1 MLRFPAT
8 AVMLV
13 CTAFVGCA
21 SPPDP
26 VSNSESRTFSF
37 DATPQALSLGAGD
50 VLSVRVLAHPEL
62 SSGPEHL
69 KVDAQGFLHLPLV
82 DSVRVEGLLVGEL
95 RGRLTEMYGEYLQ
108 NADVSVNLV
117 ENHSQRYYLLGHV
130 SSPGPKPLDRSLTAL
145 EAASTGGHFL
155 RGADRAHLFLL
166 RPQEDGLE
174 AHGFNLQQP
183 GPDSLVQI
191 RSGDV
196 IFVRQTGVENF
207 QEDWLPILA
216 SLGITARVLAED
228 SIFD

>member
-13 CTAFVGCA
+13 CATLFGCA

-26 VSNSESRTFSF
+26 VSNSTNRTFSF
-37 DATPQALSLGAGD
+37 DATPQALTLGAGD

-62 SSGPEHL
+62 SSGPNHIR
-69 KVDAQGFLHLPLV
+69 VDAQGFLHLPMLESIQV
-82 DSVRVEGLLVGEL
+82 SGLLVGQL
-95 RGRLTEMYGEYLQ
+95 RGRLTEQYGEYLQ

-117 ENHSQRYYLLGHV
+117 ENNSQRYYLLGHV
-130 SSPGPKPLDRSLTAL
+130 KSPGAKPLDRSLTAL
-145 EAASTGGHFL
+145 EATSEGGHFL
-155 RGADRAHLFLL
+155 RGADRAHIFLL

-174 AHGFNLQQP
+174 AHRFNLQQP
-183 GPDSLVQI
+183 GPESLVRV

-196 IFVRQTGVENF
+196 IFVRQTGVDNF

>member
-13 CTAFVGCA
+13 CAAFIGCA

-26 VSNSESRTFSF
+26 VSNSQIRTFSF
-37 DATPQALSLGAGD
+37 DATPQALTLGAGD
-50 VLSVRVLAHPEL
+50 VLSIRVLAHPEL
-62 SSGPEHL
+62 SSGPNHIR
-69 KVDAQGFLHLPLV
+69 VDAQGYLHLPMV
-82 DSVRVEGLLVGEL
+82 GSVQVSGLLVGDL
-95 RGRLTEMYGEYLQ
+95 RGQLTDAFGKYLQ

-117 ENHSQRYYLLGHV
+117 ENHSQVYYLLGHV
-130 SSPGPKPLDRSLTAL
+130 KSPGAKSLDRSLTAL
-145 EAASTGGHFL
+145 EATSAGGHFL
-155 RGADRAHLFLL
+155 RGADRSNIFLL

-174 AHGFNLQQP
+174 AHRFDLQQP
-183 GPDSLVQI
+183 GPDALVRI

-196 IFVRQTGVENF
+196 IFVRQTGVDDF

-228 SIFD
+228 SVFD

>member
-37 DATPQALSLGAGD
+37 DAAPQALTLGAGD
-50 VLSVRVLAHPEL
+50 ILSIRVLAHPDL
-62 SSGPEHL
+62 SSGPEHVR
-69 KVDAQGFLHLPLV
+69 VDAQGFLHLPLV
-82 DSVRVEGLLVGEL
+82 GSIQVQGLLVGEL
-95 RGRLTEMYGEYLQ
+95 RGRLNGLYQEYLQ
-108 NADVSVNLV
+108 TTDITVNLV
-117 ENHSQRYYLLGHV
+117 ENHSQRFYLLGHV
-130 SSPGPKPLDRSLTAL
+130 KSPGAKPLDRSLTAL
-145 EAASTGGHFL
+145 EAASAGGHFL
-155 RGADRAHLFLL
+155 RGADRAHVFLL

-174 AHGFNLQQP
+174 SHLFNLQQP
-183 GPDSLVQI
+183 GPEALVRV

-196 IFVRQTGVENF
+196 IFVRQTGVDDF

-228 SIFD
+228 SIFE